1 MKLHFDCNEV
11 KQMNDKTII
20 ARNRSNPAAFGHA
33 VVIGSGIAGLTAA
46 RVLADYFARVTI
58 IERDSQLDAPQF
70 RRGVPQAHH
79 AHSLPVRG
87 QQLLEKQFPGLTAE
101 LISQGAEAVH
111 GGSEM
116 AFFVAGE
123 YHQLR
128 QQGGLITLSSS
139 RPLLES
145 AIYRRVAAQPR
156 IRILSEHG
164 VEELLVDRSRRR
176 VTGVRLRRRGGWP
189 AQEATLAAD
198 LVLDASGRDS
208 QAPQWLADLGYT
220 PPQETV
226 VNAFTGYS
234 SRLYRRPA
242 NFGESWK
249 TLYVRPTPTHSTRG
263 GVILP
268 IEGDR
273 WHVTLHGMA
282 GDHPPT
288 SEAGFLDFA
297 RSLAAS
303 QFYEALCA
311 AEPLT
316 EPRGYRRTE
325 NRTRH
330 YERLPRYLEGLLVT
344 EPRGYRRTENR
355 TRHYERLPRY
365 LEGLLVCGDAAF
377 TLNPVHAMGMTAAV
391 LGSLALDK
399 TLQAYGAAPNLAG
412 LAGAFQ
418 QRLSRTMAELWK
430 LTTDQDRRWP
440 QVEVIEPWE
449 QARRERRQLAA
460 KITQEAAKRR

>member
-1 MKLHFDCNEV
+1 
-11 KQMNDKTII
+11 MNDKTII

-282 GDHPPT
+282 GDYPPT

-311 AEPLT
+311 AEPL
-316 EPRGYRRTE
+316 
-325 NRTRH
+325 
-330 YERLPRYLEGLLVT
+330 T

-460 KITQEAAKRR
+460 KITQEAAKRRDRTPSSSGLNVAFT

>member
-1 MKLHFDCNEV
+1 MTP
-11 KQMNDKTII
+11 KTI
-20 ARNRSNPAAFGHA
+20 NLQTLSNPAFGRA

-46 RVLADYFARVTI
+46 RVLADYFTEVTI
-58 IERDSQLDAPQF
+58 IERDSQLDIPQI

-116 AFFVAGE
+116 AVFVAGE
-123 YHQLR
+123 YHQMR
-128 QQGGLITLSSS
+128 QQAGLLTLSSS

-145 AIYRRVAAQPR
+145 AIYRRVAAHPR
-156 IRILSEHG
+156 VRILSNHG
-164 VEELLVDRSRRR
+164 VEALLVDRSERRII
-176 VTGVRLRRRGGWP
+176 GVRLRCRGGWP

-198 LVLDASGRDS
+198 VVLDASGRDS

-220 PPQETV
+220 PPLESV

-234 SRLYRRPA
+234 SRLYRRPV
-242 NFGESWK
+242 NFGQSWK
-249 TLYVRPTPTHSTRG
+249 TLYVRPTPHHSTRG

-288 SEAGFLDFA
+288 SEAGFLAFA
-297 RSLAAS
+297 RSLAVP

-325 NRTRH
+325 NRARH
-330 YERLPRYLEGLLVT
+330 YERLPR
-344 EPRGYRRTENR
+344 
-355 TRHYERLPRY
+355 H
-365 LEGLLVCGDAAF
+365 LEGLLVCGDAVF

-399 TLQAYGAAPNLAG
+399 TLQAHGAADLTG

-418 QRLSRTMAELWK
+418 QRLSRTMTELWNM
-430 LTTDQDRRWP
+430 TTGQDRRWP
-440 QVEVIEPWE
+440 QVEVTEPLE
-449 QARRERRQLAA
+449 QARRERRRAVATIAQGSTL
-460 KITQEAAKRR
+460 RRDRTSSSTGLNVAFT

>member
-1 MKLHFDCNEV
+1 MTP
-11 KQMNDKTII
+11 KTI
-20 ARNRSNPAAFGHA
+20 NPQTLPNPAALGRA

-46 RVLADYFARVTI
+46 RVLADYFTEVTI
-58 IERDSQLDAPQF
+58 IERDSQLDLPQI

-101 LISQGAEAVH
+101 LIGQGAEAVH

-116 AFFVAGE
+116 AVFVAGE
-123 YHQLR
+123 YHQVR
-128 QQGGLITLSSS
+128 QQAGLLTLSSS

-145 AIYRRVAAQPR
+145 AIYRRVAAHPR
-156 IRILSEHG
+156 VRILSNYG
-164 VEELLVDRSRRR
+164 VEALLVDRSKRRI
-176 VTGVRLRRRGGWP
+176 TGVRLRCRGGWP
-189 AQEATLAAD
+189 APESTLAAD

-220 PPQETV
+220 PPLESV
-226 VNAFTGYS
+226 VNALTGYS

-242 NFGESWK
+242 NFGQNWK
-249 TLYVRPTPTHSTRG
+249 TLYVRPTPNHSTRG

-288 SEAGFLDFA
+288 SEAGFLAFA
-297 RSLAAS
+297 RSLAAP

-325 NRTRH
+325 NRARH
-330 YERLPRYLEGLLVT
+330 YERLPR
-344 EPRGYRRTENR
+344 
-355 TRHYERLPRY
+355 H
-365 LEGLLVCGDAAF
+365 LEGLLVCGDAVF

-391 LGSLALDK
+391 LGSLALNK
-399 TLQAYGAAPNLAG
+399 TLQAHGAADLTG

-418 QRLSRTMAELWK
+418 QRLSRTMAELWNM
-430 LTTDQDRRWP
+430 TTGQDRRWP
-440 QVEVIEPWE
+440 QVEVSEPLE
-449 QARRERRQLAA
+449 QARRERRRAVAIIAQGS
-460 KITQEAAKRR
+460 TPRRDRTSSSTGLNVAFT

>member
-1 MKLHFDCNEV
+1 MNV
-11 KQMNDKTII
+11 KAATNY
-20 ARNRSNPAAFGHA
+20 NLPNLAAFGHA

-58 IERDSQLDAPQF
+58 IERDSQLDSPQF

-101 LISQGAEAVH
+101 LISQGAVAVH

-123 YHQLR
+123 YHQVR

-145 AIYRRVAAQPR
+145 AIYRRVAAQPKVR
-156 IRILSEHG
+156 IFSEHG
-164 VEELLVDRSRRR
+164 VEGLLVDRSKRR
-176 VTGVRLRRRGGWP
+176 VTGVRLHRRGGWP

-249 TLYVRPTPTHSTRG
+249 TLYVRPTPTHTTRG

-268 IEGDR
+268 IEGNR

-282 GDHPPT
+282 GDYPPA

-297 RSLAAS
+297 RSLLAP

-311 AEPLT
+311 AEPL
-316 EPRGYRRTE
+316 
-325 NRTRH
+325 
-330 YERLPRYLEGLLVT
+330 T

-440 QVEVIEPWE
+440 QVEVIEPLE
-449 QARRERRQLAA
+449 QARRERRQLAV
-460 KITQEAAKRR
+460 KIAQGSAKRRDRTPSNSGLSAAFT

>member
-1 MKLHFDCNEV
+1 
-11 KQMNDKTII
+11 MNDKTII
-20 ARNRSNPAAFGHA
+20 ARNLSNPAAFGHA

-87 QQLLEKQFPGLTAE
+87 QQLLEKQFPGLTVE

-123 YHQLR
+123 YHQVR

-145 AIYRRVAAQPR
+145 ALYRRVAAQPGV
-156 IRILSEHG
+156 RILPEHG
-164 VEELLVDRSRRR
+164 VEALLVDRSKRR

-189 AQEATLAAD
+189 VQEATLAAD

-220 PPQETV
+220 APQETV

-242 NFGESWK
+242 NFGQSWK

-297 RSLAAS
+297 RSLAAP

-330 YERLPRYLEGLLVT
+330 YERLPRYLEGLLV
-344 EPRGYRRTENR
+344 
-355 TRHYERLPRY
+355 
-365 LEGLLVCGDAAF
+365 CGDAVF

-399 TLQAYGAAPNLAG
+399 TLQAYGAAPNLMG

-418 QRLSRTMAELWK
+418 QRLSRTIAELWK
-430 LTTDQDRRWP
+430 LTTDQDQRWP
-440 QVEVIEPWE
+440 QVEVIDPLE

-460 KITQEAAKRR
+460 KIAQGSAKRRERTPSNSGLSVAFT